1 MMLLLSR
8 NIILLVVIL
17 ILCIILVNVV
27 KHYVFRLIKREE
39 ENSSRHIVLKFSLQ
53 GSSYSQFNV
62 NPLFVVVFLIL
73 MIKNKLRRNI
83 VVEQFLL
90 KQLVVLFKHIINHLY
105 LLVINFDQ
113 RMFLN
118 KKLSNM
124 VFVFKTIME
133 IMVFY
138 LQYLE
143 EDCKL
148 KNQHTNLCGVGSH
161 NQN

>member
-8 NIILLVVIL
+8 NIILLVVML

-27 KHYVFRLIKREE
+27 KHYVVRLIKREG
-39 ENSSRHIVLKFSLQ
+39 ENSSRHFVLKLSLQ

-73 MIKNKLRRNI
+73 VIKNKLRRNI

-105 LLVINFDQ
+105 FLVINFVQ
-113 RMFLN
+113 RMCLN

-148 KNQHTNLCGVGSH
+148 KNHHTNLCGVGSQ